1 MGLSGFEKS
10 TDLLTMNQV
19 CLMLGVQS
27 RTVKKKW
34 KNKVASSTF
43 ARIANGCAAPYPAV
57 GSSEPVELM
66 AAPSPG
72 AEVQPPAM
80 APLKMIQFSLKI

>member
-1 MGLSGFEKS
+1 MAVP
-10 TDLLTMNQV
+10 Q
-19 CLMLGVQS
+19 
-27 RTVKKKW
+27 
-34 KNKVASSTF
+34 
-43 ARIANGCAAPYPAV
+43 PYPAV